1 MAKGIRVGL
10 LGVGNCASAIVQGVH
25 YYRDKRKAGG
35 VGDVPGVMSR
45 DIGGYDVTD
54 IEFSTAFDIS
64 SYKVGK
70 DLSEA
75 IFTRPNLTRRFAG
88 VPPLGVKVQTG
99 AVLDGVADH
108 MKEVFSPVG
117 SGHPQASVDD
127 VTEELRRTRTEIVLN
142 TLPVGSEKATR
153 FYAEAAAKA
162 GVGFIN
168 GIPVF
173 IASDPT
179 GSWPTIF
186 KRAGVPLMGDDV
198 KGQVGATITHRSL
211 ARLFHMRGVKIDETY
226 QVNIGGNT
234 DFLNMTYEERLHS
247 KRISKTE
254 AVTSL
259 LPYGKEM
266 QDEGR
271 IRIGPSDYV
280 PFLENNKVCYI
291 YLKGRSFADYPLTI
305 NLKLSVDDK
314 SMFAGAMID
323 AIRIMKLAINEGVSG
338 VLVRP
343 SAFFFKHPPMQAK
356 DDETAMKWVKDWIR
370 SPNKASGQ

>member
-1 MAKGIRVGL
+1 MAKGIKLGL

-25 YYRDKRKAGG
+25 YYMSKKKSGE
-35 VGDVPGVMSR
+35 VNDVPGVMSR

-64 SYKVGK
+64 SHKVGK

-75 IFTRPNLTRRFAG
+75 IYARPNLTRLLTS
-88 VPPLGVKVQTG
+88 VPLIGVKVQKG
-99 AVLDGVADH
+99 AVMDGVADH
-108 MKEVFSPVG
+108 MRSVFNPVSDG
-117 SGHPQASVDD
+117 NPPPSVDD
-127 VTEELRRTRTEIVLN
+127 VVENLKRTHTEILLN

-153 FYAEAAAKA
+153 FYADAAAKA

-179 GSWPTIF
+179 GSWPSIF
-186 KRAGVPLMGDDV
+186 EKAGVPLMGDDV

-266 QDEGR
+266 QDEGK

-291 YLKGRSFADYPLTI
+291 YLKGRSFADYPLTM

-323 AIRIMKLAINEGVSG
+323 AIRIMKLAINEGVKG
-338 VLVRP
+338 VLVKP
-343 SAFFFKHPPMQAK
+343 SAFFFKHPPLQAK
-356 DDETAMKWVKDWIR
+356 DDETAMKWVKDWIGN
-370 SPNKASGQ
+370 PKQAGG